1 MPQQFHEFK
10 RLLPYAKGILFA
22 QIVIF
27 RRLKRVHSETESV
40 PSLFYF
46 MFNLTVKTSSRP
58 YYYYY
63 IERQKKHF
71 SSSQI
76 KEISC

>member
-1 MPQQFHEFK
+1 MNLRDFSPMLKAFFLL
-10 RLLPYAKGILFA
+10 RLLF
-22 QIVIF
+22 F
-27 RRLKRVHSETESV
+27 RMLKRVHSETESV

-63 IERQKKHF
+63 IERQKKTF
-71 SSSQI
+71 LI
-76 KEISC
+76 LTNKGDLLLK

>member
-1 MPQQFHEFK
+1 MLKAFFLL
-10 RLLPYAKGILFA
+10 RLLF
-22 QIVIF
+22 F
-27 RRLKRVHSETESV
+27 RMLKRVHSETESV

-63 IERQKKHF
+63 IERKKKTF
-71 SSSQI
+71 LI
-76 KEISC
+76 LTNKGDLLLK

>member
-1 MPQQFHEFK
+1 MNLRDFSPMLKAFCLL
-10 RLLPYAKGILFA
+10 RLLF
-22 QIVIF
+22 F
-27 RRLKRVHSETESV
+27 RMLKRVHSETESV

-63 IERQKKHF
+63 IERQKKTF
-71 SSSQI
+71 LI
-76 KEISC
+76 LTNKGDLLLK

>member
-1 MPQQFHEFK
+1 MNLRDSPMLKAFCLL
-10 RLLPYAKGILFA
+10 RLLF
-22 QIVIF
+22 F
-27 RRLKRVHSETESV
+27 RMLKRVHSETESV

-63 IERQKKHF
+63 YYYIERQKKTF
-71 SSSQI
+71 LI
-76 KEISC
+76 LTNKGDLLLK

>member
-1 MPQQFHEFK
+1 MLKAFFLL
-10 RLLPYAKGILFA
+10 RLLF
-22 QIVIF
+22 F
-27 RRLKRVHSETESV
+27 RMLKRVHSETESV

-63 IERQKKHF
+63 IERQKKTF
-71 SSSQI
+71 LI
-76 KEISC
+76 LTNKGDLLLK

>member
-1 MPQQFHEFK
+1 MLKAFCLL
-10 RLLPYAKGILFA
+10 RLLF
-22 QIVIF
+22 F
-27 RRLKRVHSETESV
+27 RMLKRVHSETESV

-63 IERQKKHF
+63 IERQKKTF
-71 SSSQI
+71 LI
-76 KEISC
+76 LTNKGDLLLK

>member
-1 MPQQFHEFK
+1 MLKAFFLL
-10 RLLPYAKGILFA
+10 RLLF
-22 QIVIF
+22 F
-27 RRLKRVHSETESV
+27 RMLKRVHSETESV

-63 IERQKKHF
+63 YYYIERQKKTF
-71 SSSQI
+71 LI
-76 KEISC
+76 LTNKGGLLLK